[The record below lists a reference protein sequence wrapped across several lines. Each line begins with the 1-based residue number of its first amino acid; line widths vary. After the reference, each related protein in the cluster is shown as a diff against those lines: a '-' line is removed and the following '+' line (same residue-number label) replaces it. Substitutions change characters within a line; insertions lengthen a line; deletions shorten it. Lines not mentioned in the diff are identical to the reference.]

1 MLDVRRLRVL
11 REVALR
17 GSFSAAAQALTY
29 TQSAV
34 SQQIAALEREAG
46 TRLVERH
53 GRGIRLTD
61 AGRALVRRADSILV
75 ELAAADA
82 ELQAIAGLRAG
93 RVRVSTFAS
102 AAGSLLP
109 TAVTAFRAAHP
120 AVQVELALVEAT
132 EEAVGGLRAG
142 RADLVL
148 VAVPAGQPLDD
159 QVEAHRLFED
169 PMLAVLPGGHRL
181 ARRRTLRLDDLAGE
195 PWVLGGGPGCSDRA
209 TILRACHA
217 AGFEPRVT
225 VDFPTDDYHAT
236 QGMVAAGAGVTLLPR
251 LALAVPRD
259 DLAVRPLAGPGPSRE
274 VVAAVRRGD
283 QAPATLAMLEEV
295 RQGGAAIGRSMARA
309 LLGGRGGSELPPH
322 GSGTADADAHQVQQA
337 LVSATKRRSR
347 Q

>member
-17 GSFSAAAQALTY
+17 GSFSAAAEALTY
-29 TQSAV
+29 SQSAV

-46 TRLVERH
+46 TRLVERN

-61 AGRALVRRADSILV
+61 AGLALVRRADAILV

-82 ELQAIAGLRAG
+82 ELQAIAGLRGG

-102 AAGSLLP
+102 AATALLP
-109 TAVTAFRAAHP
+109 AAVTAFRAAHP
-120 AVQVELALVEAT
+120 AVQVELSLVEAT
-132 EEAVGGLRAG
+132 EEAIGGLRTG

-148 VAVPAGQPLDD
+148 VARPAGEPPAD
-159 QVEAHRLFED
+159 QVEAHRLLED

-225 VDFPTDDYHAT
+225 VDFPTDDYNAT

-259 DLAVRPLAGPGPSRE
+259 DLAVRPLAGAGPSRE

-295 RQGGAAIGRSMARA
+295 CGAARRLS
-309 LLGGRGGSELPPH
+309 GS
-322 GSGTADADAHQVQQA
+322 
-337 LVSATKRRSR
+337 
-347 Q
+347 

>member
-1 MLDVRRLRVL
+1 LL

-17 GSFSAAAQALTY
+17 CSFSAVAEALTY
-29 TQSAV
+29 SQSAV

-46 TRLVERH
+46 TRLVERN

-61 AGRALVRRADSILV
+61 AGRALVRRADAILV

-82 ELQAIAGLRAG
+82 ELQAIAGLRGG

-102 AAGSLLP
+102 AATALLP
-109 TAVTAFRAAHP
+109 AAVTAFRAAHP
-120 AVQVELALVEAT
+120 AVQVELSLVEAT
-132 EEAVGGLRAG
+132 EEAIGGLRTG

-148 VAVPAGQPLDD
+148 VARPAGEPPTD
-159 QVEAHRLFED
+159 QVEAHRLLED

-225 VDFPTDDYHAT
+225 VDFPTDDYNAT

-259 DLAVRPLAGPGPSRE
+259 DLAVRPLAGAGPSRE
-274 VVAAVRRGD
+274 VVAAIRRGD

-295 RQGGAAIGRSMARA
+295 CGAARRLS
-309 LLGGRGGSELPPH
+309 GS
-322 GSGTADADAHQVQQA
+322 
-337 LVSATKRRSR
+337 
-347 Q
+347 

>member
-46 TRLVERH
+46 TRLVERD

-102 AAGSLLP
+102 AAGWLLP
-109 TAVTAFRAAHP
+109 AAVTAFRVAHP

-159 QVEAHRLFED
+159 QVEAPRLFEE

-225 VDFPTDDYHAT
+225 LDFPTDDYHAT

-259 DLAVRPLAGPGPSRE
+259 DLALRPLAGAGPSRE

-295 RQGGAAIGRSMARA
+295 RGAARRLS
-309 LLGGRGGSELPPH
+309 GS
-322 GSGTADADAHQVQQA
+322 
-337 LVSATKRRSR
+337 
-347 Q
+347 

>member
-17 GSFSAAAQALTY
+17 GSFSAAAEALTY
-29 TQSAV
+29 SQSAV

-46 TRLVERH
+46 TRLVERN

-61 AGRALVRRADSILV
+61 AGRALVRRADAILV

-82 ELQAIAGLRAG
+82 ELQAIAGLRGG

-102 AAGSLLP
+102 AATALLP
-109 TAVTAFRAAHP
+109 AAVTAFRAAHP
-120 AVQVELALVEAT
+120 AVQVELSLVEAT
-132 EEAVGGLRAG
+132 EEAIGGLRTG

-148 VAVPAGQPLDD
+148 VARPVGEPPTD
-159 QVEAHRLFED
+159 QVEAHRLLED
-169 PMLAVLPGGHRL
+169 PMLAVLPGGHHL
-181 ARRRTLRLDDLAGE
+181 ARE

-225 VDFPTDDYHAT
+225 VDFPTDDYNAT

-259 DLAVRPLAGPGPSRE
+259 DLAVRPLAGAGPTRE

-295 RQGGAAIGRSMARA
+295 CGAARRLS
-309 LLGGRGGSELPPH
+309 GS
-322 GSGTADADAHQVQQA
+322 
-337 LVSATKRRSR
+337 
-347 Q
+347 

>member
-17 GSFSAAAQALTY
+17 GSFSAAAEALTY
-29 TQSAV
+29 SQSAV

-46 TRLVERH
+46 TRLVERN

-61 AGRALVRRADSILV
+61 AGRALVRRADAILV

-82 ELQAIAGLRAG
+82 ELQAIAGLRGG

-102 AAGSLLP
+102 AATALLP
-109 TAVTAFRAAHP
+109 AAVTAFRAAHP
-120 AVQVELALVEAT
+120 AVQVELSLVEAT
-132 EEAVGGLRAG
+132 EEAIGGLRTG

-148 VAVPAGQPLDD
+148 VARPAGEPPTD
-159 QVEAHRLFED
+159 QVEAHRLLED

-225 VDFPTDDYHAT
+225 VDFPTDDYNAT

-259 DLAVRPLAGPGPSRE
+259 DLAVRPLAGAGPSRE
-274 VVAAVRRGD
+274 VVAAIRRGD

-295 RQGGAAIGRSMARA
+295 CGAARRLS
-309 LLGGRGGSELPPH
+309 GS
-322 GSGTADADAHQVQQA
+322 
-337 LVSATKRRSR
+337 
-347 Q
+347 

>member
-17 GSFSAAAQALTY
+17 GSFSAAAEALTY
-29 TQSAV
+29 SQSAV

-46 TRLVERH
+46 TRLVERN

-61 AGRALVRRADSILV
+61 AGRALVRRADAILV

-82 ELQAIAGLRAG
+82 ELQAIAGLRGG

-102 AAGSLLP
+102 AATALLP
-109 TAVTAFRAAHP
+109 AAITAFRAAHP
-120 AVQVELALVEAT
+120 AVQVELSLVEAT
-132 EEAVGGLRAG
+132 EEAIGGLRTG

-148 VAVPAGQPLDD
+148 VARPAGEPPTD
-159 QVEAHRLFED
+159 QVEAHRLLED

-225 VDFPTDDYHAT
+225 VDFPTDDYNAT

-259 DLAVRPLAGPGPSRE
+259 DLAVRPLAGAGPSRE

-295 RQGGAAIGRSMARA
+295 CGAARRLS
-309 LLGGRGGSELPPH
+309 GS
-322 GSGTADADAHQVQQA
+322 
-337 LVSATKRRSR
+337 
-347 Q
+347 

>member
-17 GSFSAAAQALTY
+17 GSFSAAAEALTY
-29 TQSAV
+29 SQSAV

-46 TRLVERH
+46 TRLVERN

-61 AGRALVRRADSILV
+61 AGRALVRRADAILV

-82 ELQAIAGLRAG
+82 ELQAIAGLRGG

-102 AAGSLLP
+102 AATSLLP
-109 TAVTAFRAAHP
+109 AAVTTFRAAHP
-120 AVQVELALVEAT
+120 AVQVELSLVEAT
-132 EEAVGGLRAG
+132 DEAVGGLRTG

-148 VAVPAGQPLDD
+148 VARPAGQPLGD
-159 QVEAHRLFED
+159 QVEAHLLFED

-181 ARRRTLRLDDLAGE
+181 ARRPTLHLDDLAAE

-225 VDFPTDDYHAT
+225 VDFPTDDYNAT

-259 DLAVRPLAGPGPSRE
+259 DLTVRPLAGAGPSRD

-295 RQGGAAIGRSMARA
+295 REAGRRLS
-309 LLGGRGGSELPPH
+309 GS
-322 GSGTADADAHQVQQA
+322 
-337 LVSATKRRSR
+337 
-347 Q
+347 

>member
-17 GSFSAAAQALTY
+17 GSFSAAAEALTY
-29 TQSAV
+29 SQSAV

-46 TRLVERH
+46 TRLVERN

-61 AGRALVRRADSILV
+61 AGRALVRRADAILV

-82 ELQAIAGLRAG
+82 ELQAIAGLRGG

-102 AAGSLLP
+102 AATALLP
-109 TAVTAFRAAHP
+109 AAVTAFRAAHP
-120 AVQVELALVEAT
+120 AVQVELSLVEAT
-132 EEAVGGLRAG
+132 EEAIGGLRTG

-148 VAVPAGQPLDD
+148 GGRRGGEPPTD
-159 QVEAHRLFED
+159 QVEAHRLLED

-225 VDFPTDDYHAT
+225 VDFPTDDYNAT

-259 DLAVRPLAGPGPSRE
+259 DLAVRPLAGAGPSRE
-274 VVAAVRRGD
+274 VVAAIRRGD

-295 RQGGAAIGRSMARA
+295 CGAARRLS
-309 LLGGRGGSELPPH
+309 GS
-322 GSGTADADAHQVQQA
+322 
-337 LVSATKRRSR
+337 
-347 Q
+347 

>member
-17 GSFSAAAQALTY
+17 GSFSAAAEALTY
-29 TQSAV
+29 SQSAV

-46 TRLVERH
+46 TRLVERN

-61 AGRALVRRADSILV
+61 AGRALVRRADAILV

-82 ELQAIAGLRAG
+82 ELQAIAGLRGG

-102 AAGSLLP
+102 AATALLP
-109 TAVTAFRAAHP
+109 AAVTAFRAAHP
-120 AVQVELALVEAT
+120 AVQVELSLVEAT
-132 EEAVGGLRAG
+132 EEAIGGLRTG

-148 VAVPAGQPLDD
+148 VARPAGEPPAD
-159 QVEAHRLFED
+159 QVEAHRLLED

-225 VDFPTDDYHAT
+225 VDFPTDDYNAT

-259 DLAVRPLAGPGPSRE
+259 DLAVRPLAGAGPSRE
-274 VVAAVRRGD
+274 VVAAIRRGD

-295 RQGGAAIGRSMARA
+295 CGAARRLS
-309 LLGGRGGSELPPH
+309 GS
-322 GSGTADADAHQVQQA
+322 
-337 LVSATKRRSR
+337 
-347 Q
+347 

>member
-17 GSFSAAAQALTY
+17 GSFSAAAQSLTY
-29 TQSAV
+29 SQSAV

-46 TRLVERH
+46 TRLVERQ

-61 AGRALVRRADSILV
+61 AGRALVHRADAILV

-82 ELQAIAGLRAG
+82 ELEAIAGLQAG

-102 AAGSLLP
+102 AATSLLP
-109 TAVTAFRAAHP
+109 AAVTAFRAAHP
-120 AVQVELALVEAT
+120 AVQVELSLVEAT
-132 EEAVGGLRAG
+132 EAAVAGLLAG
-142 RADLVL
+142 RAALVR
-148 VAVPAGQPLDD
+148 VAGPASQPPAD
-159 QVEAHRLFED
+159 QIEAHVLFED
-169 PMLAVLPGGHRL
+169 PMLAVLPAGHRL
-181 ARRRTLRLDDLAGE
+181 AGRHTLRLDDLAGE

-274 VVAAVRRGD
+274 VAAAVRRAD
-283 QAPATLAMLEEV
+283 QAPATLAMLDDVCE
-295 RQGGAAIGRSMARA
+295 AGRRLS
-309 LLGGRGGSELPPH
+309 GS
-322 GSGTADADAHQVQQA
+322 
-337 LVSATKRRSR
+337 
-347 Q
+347 